1 MDKNVRILKYLF
13 DADSSIHS
21 IDIHLSQQRNYSAYI
36 NNITVQR
43 AVERELEIIGEAISK
58 LPQIDDTLNISFARL
73 IVDLRNKIIRSYDTI
88 NNDVIWKI
96 IIKDI
101 PVLQQEITAI
111 INKYSSA
118 Q

>member
-13 DADSSIHS
+13 DVDSSINS
-21 IDIHLSQQRNYSAYI
+21 IDIHLSQQRVYATYI
-36 NNITVQR
+36 NNITTQR

-58 LPQIDDTLNISFARL
+58 LLQIDEKINISFARL
-73 IVDLRNKIIRSYDTI
+73 IVDLRNKIIHSYDNI

-101 PVLQQEITAI
+101 PVLQQEVTDL
-111 INKYSSA
+111 INQYSS
-118 Q
+118 QQ